1 VRRDRDPTHDSPPI
15 GRFRAFRDLA
25 IGPIGNFRL
34 ARTSPVFPPERAR
47 GPAERVR
54 SGANE
59 AVILWP
65 LGSGFGV
72 DSPPATSLYK
82 PHTARRPPLGAM
94 SRLRSTSLI
103 FGDQAFDR
111 DRKREAS
118 TALRLA
124 GEGTVMV
131 PGCLTSES
139 EERETWTA
147 ESLRAALLRRSTL
160 TEELQG
166 KVAGRD
172 FGGLTFQVVHCFCAG
187 GVRCTCAH
195 EKSDGPRQTL

>member
-1 VRRDRDPTHDSPPI
+1 MRRLSCDPQ
-15 GRFRAFRDLA
+15 
-25 IGPIGNFRL
+25 
-34 ARTSPVFPPERAR
+34 V
-47 GPAERVR
+47 
-54 SGANE
+54 
-59 AVILWP
+59 
-65 LGSGFGV
+65 SGFGV
-72 DSPPATSLYK
+72 DSPPARSLYNS
-82 PHTARRPPLGAM
+82 HTARRPPLGAM

-111 DRKREAS
+111 DRKRDAS

-124 GEGTVMV
+124 GEGTVSV

-147 ESLRAALLRRSTL
+147 KVDL
-160 TEELQG
+160 TEDLQG
-166 KVAGRD
+166 KAAGRD

-187 GVRCTCAH
+187 GMRASSAELEACTCAH

>member
-1 VRRDRDPTHDSPPI
+1 VRRDQDPTHDSPPI
-15 GRFRAFRDLA
+15 GRFLAFQDLA
-25 IGPIGNFRL
+25 IEPIGDFCP
-34 ARTSPVFPPERAR
+34 ARTVAGFRQTAPTTGRS
-47 GPAERVR
+47 GVR

-187 GVRCTCAH
+187 GVRCMCAH